1 MSKRRPDKE
10 SHYKGII
17 NKQKSIIKELKKKAG
32 RGDKIQ
38 DRLEDLELE
47 LSSQLKEEEE
57 ALKNKESVAKALKCP
72 ECGKGELEL
81 VDLKVKKLYI
91 CNICK
96 YRRTK

>member
-1 MSKRRPDKE
+1 MSKKRSPDKE

-32 RGDKIQ
+32 RGEKIQ

-47 LSSQLKEEEE
+47 LASQLKEEE
-57 ALKNKESVAKALKCP
+57 ALKNKELAIKVSKCP
-72 ECGKGELEL
+72 ECGKGDFEL